1 VASGGTEPDRAPRDE
16 DGPGKQP
23 PRPGSVRPTSRRLL
37 VAIAVLGVAIGV
49 TLVKAVE
56 AGGGVAPA
64 VSWLTLVAWAFL
76 AALLFAAARNTHQ
89 RIQVRRERVEASRA
103 VFLLMIGKASAYVG
117 ALCAGVYA
125 GFALSFLQAMGS
137 SGPRNRVIMA
147 GAAAVVSV
155 LVVTAGLL
163 LERACR
169 IPEDPDENP

>member
-1 VASGGTEPDRAPRDE
+1 MVSGDTEPGRAPKDKNE
-16 DGPGKQP
+16 P

-37 VAIAVLGVAIGV
+37 VAIAVLGIAIGV
-49 TLVKAVE
+49 TIVKAIE
-56 AGGGVAPA
+56 SGGGVAPT
-64 VSWLTLVAWAFL
+64 VSWLTLIAWAFL
-76 AALLFAAARNTHQ
+76 AALLFAAARNTNQ
-89 RIQVRRERVEASRA
+89 RIQVRRERIESSRA

-125 GFALSFLQAMGS
+125 GFALSFLRAMGS

-147 GAAAVVSV
+147 ALAAVISV

-169 IPEDPDENP
+169 IPEDPDETP

>member
-1 VASGGTEPDRAPRDE
+1 MAPGSTEPGRAPRD
-16 DGPGKQP
+16 DQGPGKEP
-23 PRPGSVRPTSRRLL
+23 PRPGSVRPTSRWLL
-37 VAIAVLGVAIGV
+37 VAIAVLGVAVGL
-49 TLVKAVE
+49 TTVKAIE
-56 AGGGVAPA
+56 SGGGVAPA

-89 RIQVRRERVEASRA
+89 RIQVRRERIEASRA
-103 VFLLMIGKASAYVG
+103 VFLLMIGKASAFVG

-125 GFALSFLQAMGS
+125 GFALSFLEAMGS

-169 IPEDPDENP
+169 IPEDPDETP

>member
-1 VASGGTEPDRAPRDE
+1 VVSGDPERGQA
-16 DGPGKQP
+16 PGKEP

-37 VAIAVLGVAIGV
+37 VAIAVLGGAIGV
-49 TLVKAVE
+49 TLIKVIE
-56 AGGGVAPA
+56 SGGGVAPT
-64 VSWLTLVAWAFL
+64 VSWLSLIAWSFL

-89 RIQVRRERVEASRA
+89 RVQVRRERIEPSRA
-103 VFLLMIGKASAYVG
+103 VFLLMIAKASAFVG
-117 ALCAGVYA
+117 ALCTGVYA

-169 IPEDPDENP
+169 VPEDPDENP

>member
-1 VASGGTEPDRAPRDE
+1 MVSGGTEPDRAPRNGDKPE
-16 DGPGKQP
+16 P
-23 PRPGSVRPTSRRLL
+23 PPGSVRPTSRRLL
-37 VAIAVLGVAIGV
+37 VAIAVLGVAVGL
-49 TLVKAVE
+49 TMVKAVE
-56 AGGGVAPA
+56 ARGGVAPA
-64 VSWLTLVAWAFL
+64 VSWLTLIAWAFL

-89 RIQVRRERVEASRA
+89 RVQVRRERIEPSRA
-103 VFLLMIGKASAYVG
+103 VFLLMIGKASAFVG

-125 GFALSFLQAMGS
+125 GFALSFLQAVGS

-169 IPEDPDENP
+169 VPEDPDKTP

>member
-1 VASGGTEPDRAPRDE
+1 VVSGGTEPDRAPRDE

-76 AALLFAAARNTHQ
+76 AGLLFAAARNTHQ
-89 RIQVRRERVEASRA
+89 RIQVRRERVEPSRA

>member
-1 VASGGTEPDRAPRDE
+1 VAAGGTGPERAP
-16 DGPGKQP
+16 GAGKEP
-23 PRPGSVRPTSRRLL
+23 PPEGSVRPTSRRLL
-37 VAIAVLGVAIGV
+37 VAIAVLGAAIGV
-49 TLVKAVE
+49 TIVQAIE
-56 AGGGVAPA
+56 SSGGVAPA
-64 VSWLTLVAWAFL
+64 VSWLTLIAWSFL

-89 RIQVRRERVEASRA
+89 RIQVRRERMEPSRA
-103 VFLLMIGKASAYVG
+103 VFLLLIGKASAFVG

-125 GFALSFLQAMGS
+125 GFALSFLEAMGS

-169 IPEDPDENP
+169 IPEDPDETP

>member
-1 VASGGTEPDRAPRDE
+1 VVSGDTEPGRAPKDKNE
-16 DGPGKQP
+16 P

-37 VAIAVLGVAIGV
+37 VAIAVLGIAIGI
-49 TLVKAVE
+49 TIVKAIE
-56 AGGGVAPA
+56 SGGGIAPA
-64 VSWLTLVAWAFL
+64 VSWLTLIAWAFL
-76 AALLFAAARNTHQ
+76 AALLFAAARNTNQ
-89 RIQVRRERVEASRA
+89 RIQVRRERIESSRA

-117 ALCAGVYA
+117 ALCTGVYA
-125 GFALSFLQAMGS
+125 GFALSFLRAMVS

-147 GAAAVVSV
+147 GAAAVISV

>member
-1 VASGGTEPDRAPRDE
+1 MVSGGTEPGQAPRDKGE
-16 DGPGKQP
+16 P

-37 VAIAVLGVAIGV
+37 IAIAVLGVAIGV
-49 TLVKAVE
+49 TMVKAIE
-56 AGGGVAPA
+56 SGGGVAPA

-89 RIQVRRERVEASRA
+89 RIQVRRERVEPSRA
-103 VFLLMIGKASAYVG
+103 VFLLMIGKASAFVG
-117 ALCAGVYA
+117 ALCTGVYA

-147 GAAAVVSV
+147 GAAAVISV

-169 IPEDPDENP
+169 IPEDPDETP

>member
-1 VASGGTEPDRAPRDE
+1 MVSGGPEPGRAPGNE
-16 DGPGKQP
+16 HGKEP
-23 PRPGSVRPTSRRLL
+23 PRPGSVRPTSRWLL
-37 VAIAVLGVAIGV
+37 VAIAVLGAAVGL
-49 TLVKAVE
+49 TMVKAIE
-56 AGGGVAPA
+56 SGGGVAPA
-64 VSWLTLVAWAFL
+64 VSWLTLVAWMFL

-103 VFLLMIGKASAYVG
+103 VFLLLIGKASAFVG
-117 ALCAGVYA
+117 ALCTGVYA
-125 GFALSFLQAMGS
+125 GFALSFLEAVSS

-169 IPEDPDENP
+169 IPEDPDETP

>member
-1 VASGGTEPDRAPRDE
+1 MSGGPESDRAP
-16 DGPGKQP
+16 GPEKEP

-37 VAIAVLGVAIGV
+37 VAIAVLGAAIGL
-49 TLVKAVE
+49 TMVKAIE
-56 AGGGVAPA
+56 SGGGVAPS

-89 RIQVRRERVEASRA
+89 RVQVRRERVEPSRA
-103 VFLLMIGKASAYVG
+103 VFLLLIGKASAFVG
-117 ALCAGVYA
+117 ALCTGVYA
-125 GFALSFLQAMGS
+125 GFALSFLEAVGS

-169 IPEDPDENP
+169 IPEDPDDTP

>member
-1 VASGGTEPDRAPRDE
+1 MSGGTEPDRAPRNGDKPE
-16 DGPGKQP
+16 P
-23 PRPGSVRPTSRRLL
+23 PPGSVRPTSRRLL
-37 VAIAVLGVAIGV
+37 VAIAVLGVAVGL
-49 TLVKAVE
+49 TMVKAVE
-56 AGGGVAPA
+56 ARGGVAPA
-64 VSWLTLVAWAFL
+64 VSWLTLIAWAFL

-89 RIQVRRERVEASRA
+89 RVQVRRERIEPSRA
-103 VFLLMIGKASAYVG
+103 VFLLMIGKASAFVG

-125 GFALSFLQAMGS
+125 GFALSFLQAVGS

-169 IPEDPDENP
+169 VPEDPDKTP